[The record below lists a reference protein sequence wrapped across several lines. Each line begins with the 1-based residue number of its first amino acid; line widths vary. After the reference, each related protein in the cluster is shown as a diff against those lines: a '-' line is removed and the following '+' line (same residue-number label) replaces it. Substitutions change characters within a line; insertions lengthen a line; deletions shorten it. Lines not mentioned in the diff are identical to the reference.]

1 MLELKDFYLLPQC
14 DALLRRLCGA
24 GPGLVLVS
32 GLEAQTASAGF
43 LPSGRATIFRILMR
57 EMMERSQRGEVL
69 VVARRKD
76 AVRLPRTLRRR
87 VAFELAQSAEEY
99 VERIEFAV
107 QSRPR
112 LLVVDELADPPTMI
126 AALDA
131 ARRGLW
137 VLSQMDTV
145 FRGATLVY
153 DLLQGDL
160 EPDHLEGLS
169 WLVSVQR
176 LPTLCPHCKQAVFPG
191 EEPLRLVRQRY
202 PHLQLESGATF
213 YDAHGCERCEYSG
226 RLGDVTAFD
235 LFDAAGQPVQTLRT
249 RTSELPLEQYVGW
262 LAEAGQLPLDDLLQL
277 ETDQLRRTYYLLT
290 GSQEALAQSN
300 RALRQKV
307 AELDSA
313 YRVLQHHTQALVSM
327 QEMNQAL
334 ITTTDLHDLAFR
346 VCRHTSELCGADRAV
361 LYFRRDDRI
370 ARVLASHGWDRDR
383 LPDEVPAADLQLPE
397 PGGSHDPQP
406 FDGWPPGIP
415 PRHADVEG
423 VYLYAGLRVPLVTQD
438 GPVGLLVVHATQ
450 QKRFEPGDVALLRSF
465 ANQAAL
471 ALQRAGLI
479 QQLQAKIAALQAAQ
493 AELAQKERMEREL
506 ELARQVQQSAL
517 PRAVPRVPGYRFAM
531 RNEPARQVG
540 GDFYDLVAL
549 DEDTFALTIA
559 DVSDKGMGAALYM
572 ALSRSLLLCEARLS
586 RKPYDVLRS
595 VNQLLLELGEPN
607 MFVTIFYA
615 LVDRATGRMTYIRA
629 GHDRPLLFRGDDVQE
644 LDGRGM
650 ALGLLPAHEFEMAE
664 EEVRLQPGDRLVL
677 YTDGLTDAVAPDG
690 AMYDRYQFV
699 DFLRANAHLPP
710 DPLCDAAFTALDAY
724 RGGAPREDDMTML
737 VIDVFPSGPEAA
749 AE

>member
-14 DALLRRLCGA
+14 DALLRQLCRTDR
-24 GPGLVLVS
+24 GLVLVT
-32 GLEAQTASAGF
+32 GLEAQTTPTADAAWPVRAGF

-57 EMMERSQRGEVL
+57 EMMEHRRRGKVS
-69 VVARRKD
+69 VVTRRKD
-76 AVRLPRTLRRR
+76 TVRLPRSLRRR
-87 VAFELAQSAEEY
+87 VTFELVQSPEEY
-99 VERIEFAV
+99 VQRIEFAV
-107 QSRPR
+107 HSRPR
-112 LLVVDELADPPTMI
+112 LLVVDELVDAPTMI
-126 AALDA
+126 AALTV
-131 ARRGLW
+131 ARQGLP

-153 DLLQGDL
+153 DLLQGKL
-160 EPDHLEGLS
+160 EPDQVEGLG

-176 LPTLCPHCKQAVFPG
+176 LPTLCLHCKQAVFPG
-191 EEPLRLVRQRY
+191 DEPLRLARQRY
-202 PHLQLESGATF
+202 PHLQLESAAT
-213 YDAHGCERCEYSG
+213 YHEARGCERCEHSG

-235 LFDAAGQPVQTLRT
+235 LFHAGGRPAATLR
-249 RTSELPLEQYVGW
+249 RQTSELPLEQYVAW
-262 LAEAGQLPLDDLLQL
+262 LVESGQLSLNDLLQL

-300 RALRQKV
+300 RTLQQKV
-307 AELDSA
+307 AELESA

-346 VCRHTSELCGADRAV
+346 VCRHTSDLCGADRAV
-361 LYFRRDDRI
+361 LYFRHGDGT
-370 ARVLASHGWDRDR
+370 AQVLASHGWNPAR
-383 LPDEVPAADLQLPE
+383 LPDEVPAETLGLS
-397 PGGSHDPQP
+397 GSDDEPQP

-450 QKRFEPGDVALLRSF
+450 QKHFEPGDVALLRSF

-479 QQLQAKIAALQAAQ
+479 QQLQAKIAALHAAQ
-493 AELAQKERMEREL
+493 AQLAQKERMEREL

-586 RKPYDVLRS
+586 RKPYDVLCS

-607 MFVTIFYA
+607 MFVTVFYA
-615 LVDRATGRMTYIRA
+615 LVERASGRMTYIRA
-629 GHDRPLLFRGDDVQE
+629 GHDRPLLFRDDDVQE

-664 EEVRLQPGDRLVL
+664 EQVQLQHGDRLVL
-677 YTDGLTDAVAPDG
+677 YTDGLTDAVAPGG
-690 AMYDRYQFV
+690 AMYDRHQFIAL
-699 DFLRANAHLPP
+699 LRANAHLTP
-710 DPLCDAAFTALDAY
+710 DALCDAAFTALDAY

-737 VIDVFPSGPEAA
+737 VVDKN
-749 AE
+749 